1 MISCYRSNQSK
12 VILFLGLIAILISV
26 MKYYSFKLILIQ
38 AILYYLIAYQ
48 SDCLV
53 YGDCKVSSWIS
64 VIYPSLAIII
74 FILDYL
80 KYFERLKNTTKKIY
94 SKINFVNNSNFQE
107 VIEKEF
113 TK

>member
-53 YGDCKVSSWIS
+53 YGDCKISSWIS
-64 VIYPSLAIII
+64 VIYPSIAIII
-74 FILDYL
+74 FILDY
-80 KYFERLKNTTKKIY
+80 FNTSRVLIK
-94 SKINFVNNSNFQE
+94 Q
-107 VIEKEF
+107 
-113 TK
+113 